1 MMHLPEQVNWT
12 RKESVLDLEPY
23 LRQFKKFLMNEGYRE
38 STIQGYTNFL
48 RLYLR
53 FAKTSNPTI
62 QDAVKFREYLIN
74 TNKKRS
80 TINNYCFSIRLYH
93 RMNGDKIKFP
103 VLKRNNQ
110 IPYFFDEDE
119 ILRIFNVCDNLK
131 HYAMLKTLFYG
142 CLRVSELCALCDE
155 DISLNSLTIRIRN
168 GKGGKEAIVPI
179 SSDCAE
185 TLKEYLKIRPK
196 FQIQGK
202 NPLFYTNRGNF
213 WNRKDV
219 YRMFIDYKTK
229 AGLKDKPGGLHVFA
243 RHSAA
248 SILIK
253 NGCDIMTIKEL
264 LRHNDIATTARYLH
278 LSDQTK
284 RQKYEEFLVL

>member
-1 MMHLPEQVNWT
+1 MKNKSQQVDWT
-12 RKESVLDLEPY
+12 RRESILDIDPY
-23 LRQFKKFLMNEGYRE
+23 LKKYKKYLLNTGYRD
-38 STIQGYTNFL
+38 STIQGYSNFL
-48 RLYLR
+48 KLYLKY
-53 FAKTSNPTI
+53 ANTSNPTI
-62 QDAVKFREYLIN
+62 QDATKFREYLIE

-80 TINNYCFSIRLYH
+80 TINNYCFAIRLYH
-93 RMNGDKIKFP
+93 RMNGENIKFS

-110 IPYFFDEDE
+110 IPYFFNEEE
-119 ILRIFNVCDNLK
+119 ILKIFSVCRNIK
-131 HYAMLKTLFYG
+131 HYAMLKTLFFG
-142 CLRVSELCALCDE
+142 CLRVSELCSLCDE
-155 DISLNSLTIRIRN
+155 DLSLNSLTIRIRN
-168 GKGGKEAIVPI
+168 GKGGKQAIVPI
-179 SSDCAE
+179 SQDCAE
-185 TLKEYLKIRPK
+185 TLREYLRIRPK
-196 FQIQGK
+196 LQIESRT
-202 NPLFYTNRGNF
+202 PLFYTDRGNF
-213 WNRKDV
+213 WDRKSV
-219 YRMFIDYKTK
+219 YRMFIEYKVK